1 MMVPGN
7 VVFTM
12 VLGGVLMSLWNRAD
26 KKSADRLAMPLASG
40 LIAGEAIMAII
51 IPALIAGHLLAP

>member
-12 VLGGVLMSLWNRAD
+12 VLGGIFYSIWLKLHRA
-26 KKSADRLAMPLASG
+26 SADRIGMPLASG

-51 IPALIAGHLLAP
+51 IPLLIATKLLAA